1 MTLFNPTNVTVT
13 GTTTTTT
20 TILTSSVASTT
31 ASQILMGGNSK
42 RTALTI
48 FNDST
53 ANLYVD
59 LGKAPTLTDYAV
71 KIAGGGY
78 YELPCNYTGTINGL
92 WDAANGNA
100 RVRDFATT

>member
-1 MTLFNPTNVTVT
+1 MALFNPTNVTVAAPA
-13 GTTTTTT
+13 TT
-20 TILTSSVASTT
+20 TILTATVASTT
-31 ASQILMGGNSK
+31 GSQLLIGGNSK

-59 LGKAPTLTDYAV
+59 LGKAPTFTDYAV

-92 WDAANGNA
+92 WDTANGNA
-100 RVRDFATT
+100 KVRDFAVT